1 MAQKIPIYGELDC
14 RTAENIIA
22 DSKQIRYK
30 GLNVENAIA
39 EKMAMPL
46 NEGTVGQVLKKT
58 TYGSEWQNESGG
70 TVKKIY
76 AHSIRTTLSGTGLE
90 SGILYISILN
100 NDNTPISA
108 VSDIVGTKIIA
119 VRGYYYN
126 GTKDCIVY
134 DVISQSGLIISYVD
148 NGEKKVKT
156 FASTSVG
163 LTDTVTEVN

>member
-14 RTAENIIA
+14 RTAENILA
-22 DSKQIRYK
+22 DAEQIKYY
-30 GLNVENAIA
+30 GTNVKNAL
-39 EKMAMPL
+39 ELKMAEPL

-58 TYGSEWQNESGG
+58 ATGSKWENESGG
-70 TVKKIY
+70 TVQKIY
-76 AHSIRTTLSGTGLE
+76 AHSIRTTITGTGLE
-90 SGILYISILN
+90 GGILYISILN

-108 VSDIVGTKIIA
+108 VSDIVTTKIIA

-134 DVISQSGLIISYVD
+134 DVNISNSVGVYYVD
-148 NGEKKVKT
+148 SGEKKLKT